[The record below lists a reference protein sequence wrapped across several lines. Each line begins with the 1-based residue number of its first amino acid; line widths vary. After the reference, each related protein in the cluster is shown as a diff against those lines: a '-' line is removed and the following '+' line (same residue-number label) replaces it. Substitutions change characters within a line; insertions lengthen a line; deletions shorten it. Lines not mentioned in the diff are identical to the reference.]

1 MLSAFFGGFLGASL
15 VMHPSIAATIINGI
29 LILMALLVVVPLLC
43 FLVGATVY
51 YLWRFVIPPVA
62 ICFVAVIGGPFYV
75 IFILAPWCL
84 RRLSRT
90 TPAADDLLWH
100 PLR

>member
-1 MLSAFFGGFLGASL
+1 MFSAFVGAFAGASL
-15 VMHPSIAATIINGI
+15 ALHPGFAAAIFDGIA
-29 LILMALLVVVPLLC
+29 ILMVLLVVVPVLC
-43 FLVGATVY
+43 FLVGVTVY

-90 TPAADDLLWH
+90 THAADDPLWH